1 MKRFIIKETT
11 IRTENHPAYINEW
24 FVGKDG
30 QCGEATLPLKFVA
43 REHGWA
49 SRGWAEKRIAEKLLS
64 DRELQARYEL
74 DYRNTYEIVEVEV

>member
-30 QCGEATLPLKFVA
+30 
-43 REHGWA
+43 
-49 SRGWAEKRIAEKLLS
+49 
-64 DRELQARYEL
+64 
-74 DYRNTYEIVEVEV
+74 